1 MACINKITIV
11 NLWKVTSWLKTKE
24 IRIIKSLCIRLVKVK
39 IEKRFRLRVYQAC
52 KVKWIRINDEKP

>member
-24 IRIIKSLCIRLVKVK
+24 IRIIKSLCARLVKVK
-39 IEKRFRLRVYQAC
+39 IEKRFRLRVYETC
-52 KVKWIRINDEKP
+52 